1 MRIFLTDLRT
11 LDRQAWLVIAMVGL
25 GNAILLIT
33 GLAYSAT
40 YSLILL
46 AVLGFTWVV
55 LLQLTRMIMHS
66 SLELAQDASEQWQAE
81 SDFTQEVVTDYV
93 EALRELKQFDLQA
106 TGIHLDRLRR
116 SLVKRRPELEDM
128 ISEVEHPVN
137 VPGFSI

>member
-1 MRIFLTDLRT
+1 
-11 LDRQAWLVIAMVGL
+11 
-25 GNAILLIT
+25 
-33 GLAYSAT
+33 
-40 YSLILL
+40 
-46 AVLGFTWVV
+46 
-55 LLQLTRMIMHS
+55 MIMHS